1 MFENILGLVSMA
13 VSVFV
18 VVSLL
23 YFIKVILSLRRVV
36 PTNMVHIVQSKN
48 SSTPYGRGKPAGN
61 TYYEWP
67 SWIPVIGVTVTQ
79 FPESIFQVS
88 LNDYEAYDN
97 ARLPFMVDVTA
108 FFRVDNAEVVAQRV
122 SHFNELNTQLVS
134 VLQGSVR
141 RILAT
146 NALEEIM
153 QERASL
159 GQQFTE
165 EVKAQISEWGVL
177 PVKTIEFMDI
187 RDSSKGN
194 VIANIMAKEKSRIEM
209 ESRVKVAQNMQLAE
223 TKEIDAQRT
232 IEVQRQDAE
241 QQVGQRTAEKDKAV
255 GIANEQSKQEVLT
268 ASKITA
274 EKNMEV
280 QRVQE
285 VKAAEIKKDV
295 AVVAAEQDKRQREI
309 KAEADK
315 SVQITN
321 AEGEKLS
328 IVTKA
333 EGEKTSTVTKAQ
345 GDLEAAKLNAEG
357 VRAEGEAKGAA
368 EQAILMAPVN
378 TQITLAK
385 EIGENQGYQQYLVTI
400 KQVES
405 NRDVGLEMARA
416 FANADL
422 KVIANGGDVGSATN
436 KLANIV
442 SSAGGTN
449 IASMLEGLTQTENGK
464 QLLDSVVSRLAGVGS
479 QEKPV

>member
-1 MFENILGLVSMA
+1 MFENIISLIAVVIIAVAVISVLYLVK
-13 VSVFV
+13 V
-18 VVSLL
+18 V
-23 YFIKVILSLRRVV
+23 LSLRRVV
-36 PTNMVHIVQSKN
+36 PTNMVHIVQSKK

-134 VLQGSVR
+134 VLQGAVR

-159 GQQFTE
+159 GQQFTD
-165 EVKAQISEWGVL
+165 EVKAQIQEWGVL

-209 ESRVKVAQNMQLAE
+209 ESRVKVAENMQIAE

-241 QQVGQRTAEKDKAV
+241 QQVGQRTAEKDKLV

-280 QRVQE
+280 NRVQE
-285 VKAAEIKKDV
+285 VKTAEIKKDV
-295 AVVAAEQDKRQREI
+295 AVVQAEQDRRQREI
-309 KAEADK
+309 KAEAEK
-315 SVQITN
+315 SVQITT
-321 AEGEKLS
+321 AEGEKQS
-328 IVTKA
+328 IVTR
-333 EGEKTSTVTKAQ
+333 AQ

-385 EIGENQGYQQYLVTI
+385 EIGENQGYQQYLITI

-405 NRDVGLEMARA
+405 NRDVGLSMANA

-449 IASMLEGLTQTENGK
+449 IASMLEGLSQTENGK
-464 QLLDSVVSRLAGVGS
+464 QLLDSVVSRLAGAPA
-479 QEKPV
+479 KPV